1 MSAINR
7 IRIII
12 TEFFAICLIILVSEL
27 IFDGFKKNEFINKEI
42 FLNILNRAVRV
53 ALFIRL
59 LLLGLEYIDNYRK
72 KKNS

>member
-1 MSAINR
+1 MG
-7 IRIII
+7 
-12 TEFFAICLIILVSEL
+12 L
-27 IFDGFKKNEFINKEI
+27 KKNEFINKEI

-72 KKNS
+72 KEKLIIY